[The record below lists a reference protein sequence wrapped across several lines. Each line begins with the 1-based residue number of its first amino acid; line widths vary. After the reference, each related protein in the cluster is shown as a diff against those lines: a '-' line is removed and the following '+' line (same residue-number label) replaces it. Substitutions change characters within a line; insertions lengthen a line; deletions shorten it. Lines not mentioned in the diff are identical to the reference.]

1 MQKRNS
7 LIDWLS
13 VSLVLAM
20 VTSGVYLRTDAV
32 ISPNALHGQTPNPA
46 FPHQGQPRFNQGFY
60 QEGSA
65 EKQLVRFFRSQG
77 LFNVKSVHFT
87 EDAGIKGLQVSVPSC
102 GGYLAMLVMP
112 DGDELAGLWQTL
124 AERSQYRTQF
134 LFDGT
139 LYNEFPRAVFWLKT
153 TVHAVAR
160 KVGAHTVF
168 YPGPA
173 LAIAHPER
181 CARAD
186 QLPFNHI
193 ALKGGI
199 L

>member
-1 MQKRNS
+1 MQKRNT
-7 LIDWLS
+7 LIDW
-13 VSLVLAM
+13 VSMSLAVAM
-20 VTSGVYLRTDAV
+20 VASGVYLRTEAV
-32 ISPNALHGQTPNPA
+32 IASNTLNSDVSNTAYS
-46 FPHQGQPRFNQGFY
+46 HQGQPRYNQSFY

-77 LFNVKSVHFT
+77 LFDMKSVHFT

-102 GGYLAMLVMP
+102 EGYLAMLVMP
-112 DGDELAGLWQTL
+112 DGDEFAGLWQTL

-139 LYNEFPRAVFWLKT
+139 LYNEFPRTVFWLKT
-153 TVHAVAR
+153 TLHAVAR